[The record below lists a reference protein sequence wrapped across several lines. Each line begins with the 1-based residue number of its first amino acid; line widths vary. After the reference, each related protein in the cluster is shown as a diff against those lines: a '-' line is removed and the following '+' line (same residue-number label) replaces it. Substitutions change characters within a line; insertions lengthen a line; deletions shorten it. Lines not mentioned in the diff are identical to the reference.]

1 MAKETMRRAA
11 TPENIKYAM
20 ALMEPGGETRHVRG
34 VEGVKYIRERLREPS
49 KFVPGSFRTVESGSH
64 RVIVGHLKGDRN
76 KEAVAQSIFHPRHEG
91 RPCPECEAHRMN
103 AKRRR

>member
-1 MAKETMRRAA
+1 MPRETKETFR
-11 TPENIKYAM
+11 TV
-20 ALMEPGGETRHVRG
+20 EPGGERREFRG
-34 VEGVKYIRERLREPS
+34 TETARFIRERLREPS